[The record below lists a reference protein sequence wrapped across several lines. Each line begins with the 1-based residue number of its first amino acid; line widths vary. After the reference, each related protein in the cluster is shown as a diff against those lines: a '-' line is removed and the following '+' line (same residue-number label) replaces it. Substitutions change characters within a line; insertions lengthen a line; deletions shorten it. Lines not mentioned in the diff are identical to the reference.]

1 MGIDIGGTKIFLCAV
16 NESGQVLASYRIPT
30 RSSDG
35 AHVVLDR
42 LTAAAQA
49 LIERVLVEHLAEV
62 GAVGVVTPGVV
73 EVDSVKLAPNNQGWE
88 QVALATTIGG
98 RLGLDAVEADNDA
111 KAATAA
117 EARWGALAGVSDGI
131 LLNLGTGISAG
142 AIVGGQL
149 LRGAHGAALEIAYQV
164 PSSGPLRGFLQGHAP
179 LEETLSGADLEAA
192 ASALLGRPT
201 GTDEVFAAMT
211 LARVSGPNDRPDGDS
226 TWLAALGQTSHGTWQ
241 HERSRTWPSPSIRRS
256 LRSPAACLARR
267 RRSLPGLAPRWPSWC
282 RSRPGW
288 SLRTSHSRRRS
299 PGHACW
305 PTGQPGSP
313 YPSTCSSIAPV
324 RPSRGKRPRSG
335 WTPQTMS
342 QVARVRT
349 KQIRQGPKR

>member
-1 MGIDIGGTKIFLCAV
+1 LGIDIGGTKISVCAV

-62 GAVGVVTPGVV
+62 GAVGVVTPGIV

-149 LRGAHGAALEIAYQV
+149 LRGAHGAALEVAYQV

-179 LEETLSGADLEAA
+179 LEETFSGAGLEAA

-226 TWLAALGQTSHGTWQ
+226 TWLAALGQDALDVAARAVANLAIAFDPQVVAVSGGMLGSAETIIARLGAALAQLVPFPPRLVLAHFAQQAPLAG
-241 HERSRTWPSPSIRRS
+241 
-256 LRSPAACLARR
+256 ACLLAYRAAG
-267 RRSLPGLAPRWPSWC
+267 LPVPQHLQFNSTGKTLQGQAAPQWMDTTDHEPG
-282 RSRPGW
+282 RPGENQ
-288 SLRTSHSRRRS
+288 TDP
-299 PGHACW
+299 PGA
-305 PTGQPGSP
+305 
-313 YPSTCSSIAPV
+313 
-324 RPSRGKRPRSG
+324 
-335 WTPQTMS
+335 
-342 QVARVRT
+342 
-349 KQIRQGPKR
+349 